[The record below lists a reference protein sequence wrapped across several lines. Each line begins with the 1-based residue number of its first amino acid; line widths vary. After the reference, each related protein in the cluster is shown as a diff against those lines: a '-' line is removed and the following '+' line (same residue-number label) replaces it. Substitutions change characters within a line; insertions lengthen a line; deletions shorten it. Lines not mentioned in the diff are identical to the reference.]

1 METVV
6 DYIVKSYHFKEADY
20 FLFDYDDD
28 NDIDNDNYIHGLLD
42 KTVKFLTTSIE
53 TDFNI
58 IEASINNNNMISIK
72 FSYKDYLGELY
83 NTCNSRGYEYWCVS
97 FIDA

>member
-20 FLFDYDDD
+20 FLFDYDDENV
-28 NDIDNDNYIHGLLD
+28 NDIHILLD

-58 IEASINNNNMISIK
+58 IEASINNNNNMISIK
-72 FSYKDYLGELY
+72 FSYKGYLGELY

>member
-20 FLFDYDDD
+20 FLFDNDDD
-28 NDIDNDNYIHGLLD
+28 NDIDIHILLD
-42 KTVKFLTTSIE
+42 KTVNFLKTSIE
-53 TDFNI
+53 TDFKI
-58 IEASINNNNMISIK
+58 IEASINDNYIISIK

-83 NTCNSRGYEYWCVS
+83 NTRNSRGYEYWCVS